1 MKKSKLTKVLAIVL
15 ALTLVFST
23 VGATTAS
30 AASLIAAPTTLAA
43 GGGNI
48 LTSFLDTLLRIVF
61 DWFASLFPNG
71 PGFVQRDDA
80 NIAAENFY
88 EGTTGRF
95 NTQPDANAKWYLGY
109 SNASLVPDDVTNG
122 EYYIGGYIAP
132 ENAFTN
138 VVEGVIDDMKVR
150 CIALKDGANGETV
163 LFGTIDCIG
172 ITNGDIRDIR
182 ALLEDFAAENNIVS
196 INVASTHCHSCIDTE
211 GLWTNNL
218 VKLLTNGINSGT
230 GNGKDL
236 QQGTNPKYMEFLKDT
251 VAEAFKEA
259 FYDMKA
265 GTLTYAQKDIGR
277 DYFNNKNRPS
287 SNTIMSELNRFV
299 FTPDDSSY
307 RPTMIINIAAHPDV
321 AGLPTSSNSGRE
333 ISGDYVYYCG
343 ELLDKAGYNFMFFN
357 GAIAGIYMSRSI
369 TGDGVDTPKRYH
381 ESMRY
386 GYEIARMAL
395 ALTMTEA
402 EIKADP
408 LLNCADEVEKYGAG
422 KVGEKDNGYSLWY
435 KTYSYANM
443 TDENGES
450 YRQIVA
456 IGDWVRVSETVVE
469 PYLNLAIKRVEVPVS
484 NDLIQA
490 VGKLNMANYDV
501 FESKDIHGKKIYT
514 TFTEIGYIE
523 FGSKFKAVMLPGEIC
538 QDLIVGGSSVDMGVT
553 GEPFTHSIVRDI
565 FGSGTMCFG
574 LMNDAIGYVVPDND
588 YTMGDPANHYHELI
602 SLGQYVASTLM
613 DGLEELKEEID
624 AR

>member
-1 MKKSKLTKVLAIVL
+1 MKKSKMTKVLALVL
-15 ALTLVFST
+15 ALTLVFSSF
-23 VGATTAS
+23 GAVTAS
-30 AASLIAAPTTLAA
+30 AVSVAAPMTLDA
-43 GGGNI
+43 GAGNI

-61 DWFASLFPNG
+61 DWFANLFPNG
-71 PGFVQRDDA
+71 PGFTQKEDNNTDV
-80 NIAAENFY
+80 EEFY
-88 EGTTGRF
+88 AGTTGKF
-95 NTQPDANAKWYLGY
+95 NTTPDANAQWHLGY
-109 SNASLVPDDVTNG
+109 ANASLIPDDVTNG

-132 ENAFTN
+132 ENAFSN
-138 VVEGVIDDMKVR
+138 VVEGVIDDMMVR
-150 CIALKDGANGETV
+150 CIALKDGVTGETV

-182 ALLEDFAAENNIVS
+182 ALLKDFAAQNNIVS
-196 INVASTHCHSCIDTE
+196 INIASTHCHSCLDTE

-230 GNGKDL
+230 QNGEEL
-236 QQGTNPKYMEFLKDT
+236 QQGTNPKYMAFLKEK
-251 VAEAFKEA
+251 VAGALKA
-259 FYDMKA
+259 AYNDMKP
-265 GTLTYAQKDIGR
+265 GTLTFAQKDIGEE
-277 DYFNNKNRPS
+277 YFNNKNRPTS
-287 SNTIMSELNRFV
+287 DTIMSELNRFV
-299 FTPDDSSY
+299 FTPDDKAF

-321 AGLPTSSNSGRE
+321 AGLPTASNSGRE

-343 ELLDKAGYNFMFFN
+343 ELLNKAGYNFMFFN
-357 GAIAGIYMSRSI
+357 GAIAGIYISRGI

-386 GYEIARMAL
+386 GHEIARLAL
-395 ALTMTEA
+395 ALTLTEE

-408 LLNCADEVEKYGAG
+408 LLNCADEIAQYDIGEVGG
-422 KVGEKDNGYSLWY
+422 KRTDYTLWY
-435 KTYSYANM
+435 KKYTYKTAVDN
-443 TDENGES
+443 NGQQYE
-450 YRQIVA
+450 QISA
-456 IGDWVRVSETVVE
+456 MNSWQPVRETVVE
-469 PYLNLAIKRVEVPVS
+469 PYLNLAIKRVEVKVS

-501 FESKDIHGKKIYT
+501 FESKDVNGKKIYT

-538 QDLIVGGSSVDMGVT
+538 QDLIVGGSSVNMGVT

-565 FGSGTMCFG
+565 FGQGTMCFG

-602 SLGQYVASTLM
+602 SLGQYVASGLM
-613 DGLEELKEEID
+613 DGLEELKTEID